1 MSWIKR
7 FITFSVVALFIA
19 IGLSPKALAVTYKD
33 IGQKFGQETNKVW
46 NIKFNN
52 DVDTSSINTT
62 NIVVLDDKNAEVEI
76 KVECKD
82 SKTVSVSPVYSYEP
96 GKTYTLI
103 VKEGVKSKL
112 GNKINLPTRMVFTTK
127 ASKGYIVALD
137 AGRAGNDIGYEVGP
151 TGVKGKDI
159 NLYVAL
165 RAGEILKASGV
176 QVVYTRTT
184 DNVSWSPEESIAAR
198 SKIVNDAKANVLVSI
213 HCNSASTTATG
224 SETYYLQGNDNSKN
238 LASYVQE
245 ELYNRTKLPNRGIKE
260 STLKTLSGVSATG
273 VYVDLGFITNP
284 TEEKILNSEV
294 FKNNSAEAIASAVL
308 KYLNIRE
315 QAYIKSIPDKTVLLY
330 KGEQY
335 TLPTTIDALMSDNT
349 SAKVAVNW
357 DKDSVDT
364 SKEGTYYYKGTVAGY
379 SGVAN
384 LKVIVSSQTDS
395 GTSNGTIKSIENIT
409 VNLTEGDSYSLP
421 TKVDAINTLGGKV
434 QVDVIWDRG
443 SINTSTAGTVTLI
456 GRVSNY
462 SNPVTLTIIISP
474 KTTAKKYKVALDAGH
489 GGTDPGAIGPNGIKE
504 KDITLAVTL
513 KLGAIL
519 EKQGIEVVYTRTND
533 TATWLNSSDTR
544 LKTRVDIANN
554 ANVDY
559 FVSIHANSVDG
570 SPTTSGIETYYYR
583 ETTSGIPLATNI
595 QSELISKL
603 GAKDRGIKSSGL
615 YVVKYTNAPAVLVE
629 LEFISN
635 PQKEAM
641 LNDPIY
647 QQKYAEAIASG
658 IMKTIPK

>member
-7 FITFSVVALFIA
+7 FVMFSVAALFIV
-19 IGLSPKALAVTYKD
+19 IGLSPKVLAVTYKD
-33 IGQKFGQETNKVW
+33 IGQKLGQETNKVW

-52 DVDTSSINTT
+52 EVDPSSINTT
-62 NIVVLDDKNAEVEI
+62 NIVVLDDKNVEVKI

-82 SKTVSVSPVYSYEP
+82 SKTVSVSPIYSYQP

-112 GNKINLPTRMVFTTK
+112 GGKINLPTRMVFTTK
-127 ASKGYIVALD
+127 ALEGRVVALD

-165 RAGEILKASGV
+165 RAGEILKANGV
-176 QVVYTRTT
+176 QVIYTRTT

-308 KYLNIRE
+308 KYLNIKE

-330 KGEQY
+330 KNEKY
-335 TLPTTIDALMSDNT
+335 TLPTTVDALMSDNIT
-349 SAKVAVNW
+349 SKVAVNW
-357 DKDSVDT
+357 DKSYVDT
-364 SKEGTYYYKGTVAGY
+364 STEGTYYYKGTVTGY
-379 SGVAN
+379 SGAAS
-384 LKVIVSSQTDS
+384 LKVVVSSQTEP
-395 GTSNGTIKSIENIT
+395 GTSTDTIKSINNIT
-409 VNLTEGDSYSLP
+409 VNLTEGDTYSLP
-421 TKVDAINTLGGKV
+421 TKVDAINTLGAKV
-434 QVDVIWDRG
+434 QVNVIWDK
-443 SINTSTAGTVTLI
+443 SSVDTSKVGTVTLV
-456 GRVSNY
+456 GRVENY
-462 SNPVTLTIIISP
+462 SNPVVLTIVISP
-474 KTTAKKYKVALDAGH
+474 KPTIKYKVALDAGH

-533 TATWLNSSDTR
+533 TAAWLNSSETR

-641 LNDPIY
+641 LNDPVY

-658 IMKTIPK
+658 IIKTIGK